1 MSEEENIAKRW
12 DWWMDKTTSNKLE
25 KVEVGIEE
33 ENIVH
38 LPEEEVKIED
48 SEEVETEEIKNEK
61 DNIEETKLASVLEDE
76 AN

>member
-33 ENIVH
+33 GNILH

-48 SEEVETEEIKNEK
+48 LEEVEVEEIKNEK

>member
-1 MSEEENIAKRW
+1 MNEEENIAKRW

-25 KVEVGIEE
+25 KVEVGIGE

-48 SEEVETEEIKNEK
+48 LEEVETEEIKNEK